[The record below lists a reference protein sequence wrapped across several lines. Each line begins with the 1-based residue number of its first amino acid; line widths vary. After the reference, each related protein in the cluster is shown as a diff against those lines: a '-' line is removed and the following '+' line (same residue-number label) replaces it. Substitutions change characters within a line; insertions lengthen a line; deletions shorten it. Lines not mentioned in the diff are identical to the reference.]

1 MGQEVGQGRGWSGAD
16 QGWDLQTT
24 VLTCAL
30 VILEDVAW
38 LAGESLVATKGAH
51 RVHTV
56 LTPAARVLVC
66 HTFIDVCGE
75 SKAIRG

>member
-1 MGQEVGQGRGWSGAD
+1 MALGKPEMGQEVGQGRWRSRAD
-16 QGWDLQTT
+16 EGGDLQTT

-30 VILEDVAW
+30 AILEDVAW

-56 LTPAARVLVC
+56 LAPAARV
-66 HTFIDVCGE
+66 
-75 SKAIRG
+75 